1 MSHNLGTEQNA
12 TFFSENSI
20 KKTKKCR
27 FFSGHGLMNNSNT
40 NYLTQATI
48 QFNSNESLF

>member
-1 MSHNLGTEQNA
+1 MS
-12 TFFSENSI
+12 
-20 KKTKKCR
+20 

-48 QFNSNESLF
+48 QFNSNESFFRDETYKCRKTIWK